1 MKEQH
6 IPVGIYN
13 TEIFIAR
20 VIDGVPHSNFENR
33 IIFDVIRPVSVGDL
47 EHLRDPDYRMD
58 DYEYLWREAVQ
69 AGRTTLGLQDWF
81 NDIWGEE
88 FNENDPEDFLG
99 KDDSDTQYLG
109 EEDRLAADTF
119 LLNNY
124 GLNVGTWESA
134 GLYPPN
140 GKFDYVFMNPLAEK
154 IAKEFEDSL
163 K

>member
-20 VIDGVPHSNFENR
+20 VIDGKPYRTFDNR
-33 IIFDVIRPVSVGDL
+33 MTFDVIRPVSVGDL
-47 EHLRDPDYRMD
+47 EHLRDPDYRME
-58 DYEYLWREAVQ
+58 DYEDLWREAVR
-69 AGRTTLGLQDWF
+69 AGRTVLGLEDWF

-88 FNENDPEDFLG
+88 FDETDPEDFLG

-109 EEDRLAADTF
+109 EEDRRAAEKF
-119 LLNNY
+119 LENEY
-124 GLNVGTWESA
+124 GLVGTWESA
-134 GLYPPN
+134 GWYSPN
-140 GKFDYVFMNPLAEK
+140 GKFDFVFDNPLAKE